1 MWDFL
6 RQKMTRNE
14 VEMLLQGT
22 GNYQALISDNDKL
35 QLTDL
40 DSGFISEMARSW
52 TLDGTGQPVDPRHL
66 LHYGKARSF
75 AWLGDFSELNAVHY
89 VIGLG
94 RVSHRNVFCYT
105 EPKQATSAVLTC
117 YYRYAD
123 GHSDDGIDIDRHPDL
138 VIRQEFQCNLSIVDW
153 DKYGDAYDE
162 YRIYVMTLPDTP
174 QAAEF
179 CLKRDQ
185 ELSKKALE
193 NYQELVAYQAQIEA
207 EFPKF
212 SILKRLVEL
221 SSEPVGYDIYLGKYR
236 AKLIPNRTNLDYV
249 GVYQYTPNGL
259 SQLLGDL
266 VAHGLIKDVI
276 TLDQIQLLS

>member
-66 LHYGKARSF
+66 LHYGKA
-75 AWLGDFSELNAVHY
+75 
-89 VIGLG
+89 
-94 RVSHRNVFCYT
+94 
-105 EPKQATSAVLTC
+105 TSAVLTC
-117 YYRYAD
+117 YYHYAD

-162 YRIYVMTLPDTP
+162 CRIYVMTLPDTP

-236 AKLIPNRTNLDYV
+236 AKLIPNRTNLNYV

-266 VAHGLIKDVI
+266 ATRGLIKDII